1 MRTCTR
7 CGAPFTA
14 PSSSRQ
20 GGRPRSRCDGCRSN
34 HDRIDGAVWN
44 RLRAEVLRAQPVCS
58 VLGCYEFST
67 TVDHIIP
74 LKHAPHLGLERSNL
88 QGMCGRHNAS
98 KGARVASWD
107 DYISPA
113 ASPAGMSRCRHCDNP
128 ECPRRWH
135 L

>member
-1 MRTCTR
+1 MRRCTR

-34 HDRIDGAVWN
+34 HDRIDGATWN
-44 RLRAEVLRAQPVCS
+44 KLRVEVLKAQPVCA
-58 VLGCYEFST
+58 VLDCYELST

-74 LKHAPHLGLERSNL
+74 LQHAPALGLERSNL
-88 QGMCGRHNAS
+88 QGMCARHNAS
-98 KGARVASWD
+98 KGAKVAEWGYTPPAEPIVRRRCLCD
-107 DYISPA
+107 DS
-113 ASPAGMSRCRHCDNP
+113 
-128 ECPRRWH
+128 ECPGLWH